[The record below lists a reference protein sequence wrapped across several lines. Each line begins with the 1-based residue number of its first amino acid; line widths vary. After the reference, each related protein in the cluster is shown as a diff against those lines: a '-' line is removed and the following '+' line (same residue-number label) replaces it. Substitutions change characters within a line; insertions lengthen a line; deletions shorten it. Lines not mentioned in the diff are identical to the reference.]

1 MSRVSSP
8 SRRIVL
14 FLHIPKAAGL
24 TLYEILDRE
33 YGRSRIYT
41 FAGGRQRLQTAV
53 DQFFVLPASQQDR
66 YDLLRGHFGFGIHER
81 IGRAASYI
89 TLLREPV
96 DRVVSHYHYVKRT
109 PQHALYQQVTN
120 TGMTLADYVS
130 SGINYEMDNGQVRQI
145 AGVNERLPFG
155 GCSSDLLA
163 QALRN
168 LAGHFVVVGQVERF
182 DETLLLLR
190 QKLQWLQLPLYVRQN
205 VTRERPLTQELT
217 PATRALIERYNSLDC
232 ELYESIAR
240 QFTSELETLPPG
252 ELDRFR
258 QWNRRYAPW
267 GQMRARLHK
276 ARRKLVWFR

>member
-1 MSRVSSP
+1 MSTVSSSGHP
-8 SRRIVL
+8 VIL

-53 DQFFVLPASQQDR
+53 DQFCALPANQQDR
-66 YDLLRGHFGFGIHER
+66 YDLLRGHFGFGIHKR
-81 IGRAASYI
+81 IGRAANYI

-96 DRVVSHYHYVKRT
+96 DRVISHYHYVKRT
-109 PQHALYQQVTN
+109 PQHALYHQVTGA
-120 TGMTLADYVS
+120 GMTLADYVS

-145 AGVNERLPFG
+145 AGVNGNLPFG

-168 LAGHFVVVGQVERF
+168 LASHFAVVGQVERF

-190 QKLQWLQLPLYVRQN
+190 QKLQWRHLPLYVRQN

-217 PATRALIERYNSLDC
+217 PATRSLIERYNSLDC

-240 QFTSELETLPPG
+240 QFANELETLPPD
-252 ELDRFR
+252 ELDHFR
-258 QWNRRYAPW
+258 QWNRRYTPW

-276 ARRKLVWFR
+276 ATRKLIRFR